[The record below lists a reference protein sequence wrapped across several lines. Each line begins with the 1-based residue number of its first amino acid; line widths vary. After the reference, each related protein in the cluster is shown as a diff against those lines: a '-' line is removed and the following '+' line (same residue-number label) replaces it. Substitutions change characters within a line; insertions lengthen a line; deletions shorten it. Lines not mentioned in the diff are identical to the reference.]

1 MPKKTAL
8 PVMGGRKCVLCF
20 PPLQQPEHRN
30 QIQRDK
36 KEYRPFGPRHNKVR
50 LGYRLPGHVI
60 GQNMLEEPQ
69 NSIFQEP
76 QKKRK
81 QEGEGIGE
89 KHQQKAGPLFFHI
102 VQKSP
107 AYTTIH
113 IK

>member
-1 MPKKTAL
+1 
-8 PVMGGRKCVLCF
+8 MGGRKCVLCF

-36 KEYRPFGPRHNKVR
+36 KEYRPFGQRHNRVR
-50 LGYRLPGHVI
+50 LGHRLPDHLI
-60 GQNMLEEPQ
+60 GQKYAQKAAKFHIPRAPEEKKTGGRGDRRK
-69 NSIFQEP
+69 SIS
-76 QKKRK
+76 K
-81 QEGEGIGE
+81 
-89 KHQQKAGPLFFHI
+89 KAGPLFFHI

>member
-1 MPKKTAL
+1 M
-8 PVMGGRKCVLCF
+8 MGGRKCVLCF

-36 KEYRPFGPRHNKVR
+36 KEYRPFGQRHNKVR
-50 LGYRLPGHVI
+50 LSYRLPGHVI

>member
-1 MPKKTAL
+1 MYYAFHLCSSQSTAIRFREIKK
-8 PVMGGRKCVLCF
+8 
-20 PPLQQPEHRN
+20 
-30 QIQRDK
+30 
-36 KEYRPFGPRHNKVR
+36 NKVR
-50 LGYRLPGHVI
+50 LSYRLPGHVI

>member
-1 MPKKTAL
+1 M
-8 PVMGGRKCVLCF
+8 MGGRKCVLCF

-36 KEYRPFGPRHNKVR
+36 KEYRPFGQRHNRVR
-50 LGYRLPGHVI
+50 LGHRLPDHVI
-60 GQNMLEEPQ
+60 GQYMLEEPQ